1 MPKLILFDFFNVIFL
16 SQTQQGVINQEL
28 LKKIDELRKKY
39 KTGIFSNSGF
49 MLKTPFIRA
58 ILEKH
63 FDYILSAQDLNLS
76 KTNPEVYPQ
85 VAEKFKIKPEEILF
99 IDDQIKNITAA
110 KQIGCQTILFEDN
123 KQLLRDLSS
132 RL

>member
-1 MPKLILFDFFNVIFL
+1 MPKLYLFDFFKVIFF
-16 SQTQQGVINQEL
+16 SRIDRGTVNQEL
-28 LKKIDELRKKY
+28 LAKIDELRIKSQ
-39 KTGIFSNSGF
+39 TGIFSNSSL

-76 KTNPEVYPQ
+76 KTDPEVYLQ
-85 VAEKFKIKPEEILF
+85 VAKKFKIKPEEILF
-99 IDDQIKNITAA
+99 IDDQESRIKAA
-110 KQIGCQTILFEDN
+110 HKAGCETILFEDN
-123 KQLLRDLSS
+123 KQLFCDLSS